1 MEVKK
6 SFPQVALRSYLKLKD
21 YPQFLRFTQAVITTL
36 SKILN
41 PIERVRFVH
50 DMIDQEM
57 SDLNQNEAVKKLT
70 ACQKGCAAC
79 CHTQVSVTKDEANLL
94 TDRIMQGHP
103 INWDNFHL
111 QVKAENNTTD
121 FMSINYKNRACLFLD
136 SDNACS
142 VYEDRPSVC
151 RTNAVVGN
159 AEQCKND
166 DGQFRTQQ
174 ILNTYNAD
182 MIIMGAYMHS
192 EENGALPS
200 MIWKSLCEK
209 NKQNIIEKE
218 IKNPGTV
225 LKEVFKPKSLG

>member
-36 SKILN
+36 AKMINST
-41 PIERVRFVH
+41 ERVRFVH

-57 SDLNQNEAVKKLT
+57 NDLFQNEAVKKLT

-94 TDRIMQGHP
+94 AERIMEGHP
-103 INWDNFHL
+103 IHWDNFHL
-111 QVKAENNTTD
+111 QVKADNNTTD
-121 FMSINYKNRACLFLD
+121 YMSINYSNRACIFLD
-136 SDNACS
+136 SDNLCS

-151 RTNAVVGN
+151 RTNAVVGS
-159 AEQCKND
+159 ADQCKND

-182 MIIMGAYMHS
+182 MIIMGAYLHS
-192 EENGALPS
+192 EDNGALPS
-200 MIWKSLCEK
+200 MIWKSLTEK
-209 NKQNIIEKE
+209 NKQKIIEKE
-218 IKNPGTV
+218 IQNPGTV
-225 LKEVFKPKSLG
+225 LKEVFKPKSLR